1 MGGIHEPQR
10 SGEGADSVIGVQ
22 IMVEEKHKVR
32 RLVEFKEG
40 CKYGRFGRTLAYRLI
55 AAGKIKAYKMG
66 HKTMID
72 LNTVDAYHGSLPT
85 AEVRR
90 ASA

>member
-1 MGGIHEPQR
+1 M
-10 SGEGADSVIGVQ
+10 
-22 IMVEEKHKVR
+22 MVEEKQKPR

-72 LNTVDAYHGSLPT
+72 LNTVDAYHASLPT
-85 AEVRR
+85 AELRR

>member
-1 MGGIHEPQR
+1 LNLR
-10 SGEGADSVIGVQ
+10 AAANTAALAA
-22 IMVEEKHKVR
+22 R
-32 RLVEFKEG
+32 RLITE
-40 CKYGRFGRTLAYRLI
+40 
-55 AAGKIKAYKMG
+55 GKITAYKMS

-72 LNTVDAYHGSLPT
+72 FNTVDAYHASLPT

>member
-1 MGGIHEPQR
+1 VFVHRPLIAPLREWFMT
-10 SGEGADSVIGVQ
+10 GE
-22 IMVEEKHKVR
+22 KRR
-32 RLVEFKEG
+32 RLVEFKGG
-40 CKYGRFGRTLAYRLI
+40 CKHGRFGRTLAYRLI
-55 AAGKIKAYKMG
+55 ADGKIKAYKMG

-72 LNTVDAYHGSLPT
+72 LNTVDAYHASLPT